1 MAVDFSITGI
11 IGTIAQ
17 VFCGGSMTMAG
28 ILVMLAVLFIMIM
41 ILANLK
47 APVTYAL
54 VPMIMLDIVFAMLG
68 IVDSTVSFIIVVISA
83 VLIAKQA
90 QKVIGG

>member
-1 MAVDFSITGI
+1 MAVDFTIEGI

-17 VFCGGSMTMAG
+17 TFCGGSTTMAG
-28 ILVMLAVLFIMIM
+28 ILVMLGVLFVMIM

-54 VPMIMLDIVFAMLG
+54 VPMMMLDIIFAMLG
-68 IVDSTVSFIIVVISA
+68 IIDSTVSFIIVILCA

-90 QKVIGG
+90 QKVIGS

>member
-1 MAVDFSITGI
+1 MKNKNLY
-11 IGTIAQ
+11 
-17 VFCGGSMTMAG
+17 
-28 ILVMLAVLFIMIM
+28 ILVILAVLFIMIM
-41 ILANLK
+41 ILANLR

-68 IVDSTVSFIIVVISA
+68 IIDSTVSFIIVVISA

-90 QKVIGG
+90 QHMIGS

>member
-1 MAVDFSITGI
+1 MVDFTINGI
-11 IGTIAQ
+11 IGVIAQ
-17 VFCGGSMTMAG
+17 TFCGGSMTMAG
-28 ILVMLAVLFIMIM
+28 ILVMLGVLFVMIM
-41 ILANLK
+41 ILANLR

-54 VPMIMLDIVFAMLG
+54 VPMMMLDIVFAMLG

-90 QKVIGG
+90 QRVIGS

>member
-1 MAVDFSITGI
+1 MVDFTIQGI

-28 ILVMLAVLFIMIM
+28 ILVMLGVLFVMIM
-41 ILANLK
+41 ILANLR

-54 VPMIMLDIVFAMLG
+54 VPMMMLDIVFAMLG
-68 IVDSTVSFIIVVISA
+68 IIDSTVSFIIVVISA

-90 QKVIGG
+90 QRVIGS